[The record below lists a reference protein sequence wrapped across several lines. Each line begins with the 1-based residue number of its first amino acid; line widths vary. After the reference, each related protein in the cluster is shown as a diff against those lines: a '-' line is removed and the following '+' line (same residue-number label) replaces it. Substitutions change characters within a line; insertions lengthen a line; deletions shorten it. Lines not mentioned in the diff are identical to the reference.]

1 MAAANRKNSPA
12 AGMDGVMDNLIK
24 PFPYYQRI
32 RFFWGNYQKDFP
44 CLLYLG
50 TTETAMVLT
59 DSTDH
64 GNGPLAVAV
73 WKESIYTEGHV
84 PKGE

>member
-1 MAAANRKNSPA
+1 MKKTDTSTSRTQKRKS
-12 AGMDGVMDNLIK
+12 LK

-73 WKESIYTEGHV
+73 WKDPYHLERECF
-84 PKGE
+84 